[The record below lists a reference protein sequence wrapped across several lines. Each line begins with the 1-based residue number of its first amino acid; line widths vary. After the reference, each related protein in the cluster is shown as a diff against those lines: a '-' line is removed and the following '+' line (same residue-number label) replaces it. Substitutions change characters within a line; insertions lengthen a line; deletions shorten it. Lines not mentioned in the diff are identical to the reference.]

1 MRVGFLE
8 RALKPARKRSSTDA
22 LGRSRQQAEDEARY
36 KALMEYYQQKKVE
49 YYLRNPADLA
59 KDLARE
65 REIADFLR
73 ARGIEPEPSRIPKQ
87 FHRGLKKYRPKAATT
102 ASD

>member
-8 RALKPARKRSSTDA
+8 RALKPARKRSSTDD
-22 LGRSRQQAEDEARY
+22 LSRSRQHAEDEARY

-49 YYLRNPADLA
+49 YYLRNPQDLA

-73 ARGIEPEPSRIPKQ
+73 ARGIEPDPSSIPEQ
-87 FHRGLKKYRPKAATT
+87 FHRGLKKYHSKANVKG
-102 ASD
+102 